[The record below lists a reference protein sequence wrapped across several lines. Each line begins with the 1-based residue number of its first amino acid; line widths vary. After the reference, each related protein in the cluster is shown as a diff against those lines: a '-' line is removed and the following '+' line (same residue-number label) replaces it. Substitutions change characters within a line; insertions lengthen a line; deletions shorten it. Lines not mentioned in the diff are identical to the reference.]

1 MNRRAFILA
10 VAGVC
15 FGVAIGGL
23 IFSELNLAI
32 ASMQRT
38 LGASLHGMQWLINIY
53 GIIVCSTLVIFGRL
67 GDMFGRKRLYVIGL
81 VILAAAMAGM
91 GLSQNI
97 GQAIFFQAVDG
108 ISSAIV
114 MPISQALVTNIFKD
128 DKKSLAL
135 GLWSACIGI
144 ALAIGPLYS
153 GFVIHAWGW
162 RWVFYLNVPIILL
175 SIVLV
180 ALYCPESKSN
190 EKEIRVD
197 GWGSLSLALSVATI
211 VMALVQFEIWPL
223 WVTVML
229 VVISSI
235 CFITLLRVERRAKQ
249 PIIRKDLFGNRAFVL
264 SSSSNALLIGFIW
277 CGLFLIPLYLQ
288 NVFGLSAFHSGIVIS
303 IVTTPVIL
311 FSFANHRLYHFFGCK
326 RLIRVGFVS
335 LMVSAFLLYCFS
347 KDMSLIV
354 VVCAALT
361 FGIGWGLI
369 WSPSATKAIST
380 LPQQHA
386 GIASGTFVTFQ
397 EVGGTLG
404 LAMTLAVVRL
414 NPVFSQGFKHGA
426 LVLLFASA
434 FGFCLTLVMKQTV
447 RL

>member
-1 MNRRAFILA
+1 MNKKALILA
-10 VAGVC
+10 VTGIC
-15 FGVAIGGL
+15 FGVAMGGL
-23 IFSELNLAI
+23 VFSELNLAI
-32 ASMQRT
+32 ASMQHT
-38 LGASLHGMQWLINIY
+38 FGASLRGMQWLLNIY
-53 GIIVCSTLVIFGRL
+53 GIIVCSTLVIFGRM
-67 GDMFGRKRLYVIGL
+67 GDMFGRKRLYVIAL
-81 VILAAAMAGM
+81 VILAVAIAGT

-97 GQAIFFQAVDG
+97 GQMIFFQAING
-108 ISSAIV
+108 LASAVI
-114 MPISQALVTNIFKD
+114 MPISQALVTNVFED
-128 DKKSLAL
+128 HKKSLAL

-153 GFVIHAWGW
+153 GFIIHGWGW

-175 SIVLV
+175 SALLV
-180 ALYCPESKSN
+180 ALFCPESKSD
-190 EKEIRVD
+190 EKHIHVD
-197 GWGSLSLALSVATI
+197 GWGSLFLALSIATI
-211 VMALVQFEIWPL
+211 VMALVQFEAWPL
-223 WVTVML
+223 WIVVML
-229 VVISSI
+229 VIISII
-235 CFITLLRVERRAKQ
+235 CFVTLLRIEKQAKQ

-264 SSSSNALLIGFIW
+264 SSSSNAILIFFIW

-288 NVFGLSAFHSGIVIS
+288 NVYGMGALRAGMVIS
-303 IVTTPVIL
+303 VVTTPVIL

-326 RLIRVGFVS
+326 RLIRTGFVS
-335 LMVSAFLLYCFS
+335 LMLSAILLFCFS
-347 KDMSLIV
+347 KDMSLIL

-404 LAMTLAVVRL
+404 LALTLVVVRL
-414 NPVFSQGFKHGA
+414 NPVFAQGFKHGA

-434 FGFCLTLVMKQTV
+434 IGFCFTLAMQQTV
-447 RL
+447 RR